1 MRRLLLLITLF
12 AILASAGDALAR
24 RRSRNDVSRERQRN
38 EQQIARARR
47 QLETNT
53 AEVGRQLNRLG
64 LLEATIS
71 LRGDT
76 IARLERQITVLDSQ
90 ITAMSD
96 SIDLLNRRAGALRAN
111 YGSTL
116 RALRSRRQGMSDLAF
131 IFSARSFSQAWR
143 RLRYL
148 REVAR
153 ATTRR
158 AAQVREASRRV
169 TAARLSLDSMMTR
182 LQSSM
187 AVLQRSQATLT
198 AERASAAALVTSLRK
213 EGRALNTEIE
223 RRRRQSQALERELQQ
238 IIEREAE
245 EARRREAEERRR
257 REAEERQ
264 RREAEERQ
272 RREAEERQRR
282 EAQNRRTTAPATAP
296 ATTTPSQPAAQ
307 QPVAPAAPA
316 TTRPAAPATTTRPAS
331 TSTFESEAA
340 ADRRITGSFRSNK
353 GRLPFPVS
361 GRYTIVSNFG
371 TNTHPG
377 LSKVKIDNLGID
389 IEVPAGSSA
398 RSVFEGKVT
407 SIFRLDGFHNVVI
420 VRHGEYLTVYAGLS
434 DLRVRKGD
442 NVATGQTLGTI
453 YSDPDDGNRTT
464 LHFEIRLEKQKLN
477 PVEWVK

>member
-76 IARLERQITVLDSQ
+76 ITRLERQITALDSQ

-245 EARRREAEERRR
+245 EARRREAEERQR

-272 RREAEERQRR
+272 RREAE
-282 EAQNRRTTAPATAP
+282 NRRTTAPATAP

-316 TTRPAAPATTTRPAS
+316 TTRPAAPATTTRPA
-331 TSTFESEAA
+331 STFESEAA

>member
-76 IARLERQITVLDSQ
+76 IARLERQITALDSQ

-272 RREAEERQRR
+272 RREA
-282 EAQNRRTTAPATAP
+282 QNRRTTAPATAP

-307 QPVAPAAPA
+307 QPATSPAPA
-316 TTRPAAPATTTRPAS
+316 TTRPAAPATTTRPA
-331 TSTFESEAA
+331 STFESEAA

>member
-1 MRRLLLLITLF
+1 MRRLLLIITLF

-76 IARLERQITVLDSQ
+76 IARLERQITALDSQ

-272 RREAEERQRR
+272 RREAE
-282 EAQNRRTTAPATAP
+282 NRRTTAPATAP
-296 ATTTPSQPAAQ
+296 SQPAAQ
-307 QPVAPAAPA
+307 QPATSPAPA
-316 TTRPAAPATTTRPAS
+316 TTRPAAPATTTRPA
-331 TSTFESEAA
+331 STFESEAA

>member
-76 IARLERQITVLDSQ
+76 ITRLERQITALDSQ

-96 SIDLLNRRAGALRAN
+96 SIDLLNRRVGALRAN

-272 RREAEERQRR
+272 RREAE
-282 EAQNRRTTAPATAP
+282 NRRTTAPATAP
-296 ATTTPSQPAAQ
+296 ATTTTTPSQPAAQ

-316 TTRPAAPATTTRPAS
+316 TTRPAAPATTTRPA
-331 TSTFESEAA
+331 STFESEAA

-453 YSDPDDGNRTT
+453 FSDPDDGNRTT

>member
-76 IARLERQITVLDSQ
+76 ITRLERQITALDSQ

-245 EARRREAEERRR
+245 EARRREAEERQR

-272 RREAEERQRR
+272 RREAE
-282 EAQNRRTTAPATAP
+282 NRRTTASATAP

-316 TTRPAAPATTTRPAS
+316 TTRPAAPATTTRPA
-331 TSTFESEAA
+331 STFESEAA

>member
-1 MRRLLLLITLF
+1 MRRLLLIITLF
-12 AILASAGDALAR
+12 AVLASAGDALAR

-76 IARLERQITVLDSQ
+76 IARLERQITALDSQ

-272 RREAEERQRR
+272 RREAE
-282 EAQNRRTTAPATAP
+282 NRRTTAPATAP

-307 QPVAPAAPA
+307 QPATSPAPA
-316 TTRPAAPATTTRPAS
+316 TTRPAAPATTTRPA
-331 TSTFESEAA
+331 STFESEAA

>member
-1 MRRLLLLITLF
+1 MRRLLLFITLF

-76 IARLERQITVLDSQ
+76 IARLESQITALDSQ

-282 EAQNRRTTAPATAP
+282 EAENRRTTAPATAP
-296 ATTTPSQPAAQ
+296 TTTTPSQPAAQ
-307 QPVAPAAPA
+307 QPATSPAPA
-316 TTRPAAPATTTRPAS
+316 TTRPAAPVTTTRPA
-331 TSTFESEAA
+331 STFESEAA

>member
-1 MRRLLLLITLF
+1 MRRLLLIITLF

-76 IARLERQITVLDSQ
+76 IARLERQITALDSQ

-272 RREAEERQRR
+272 RREAE
-282 EAQNRRTTAPATAP
+282 NRRTTAPATAP

-307 QPVAPAAPA
+307 QPATSPAPA
-316 TTRPAAPATTTRPAS
+316 TTRPAAPATTTRPA
-331 TSTFESEAA
+331 STFESEAA

-453 YSDPDDGNRTT
+453 FSDPDDGNRTT